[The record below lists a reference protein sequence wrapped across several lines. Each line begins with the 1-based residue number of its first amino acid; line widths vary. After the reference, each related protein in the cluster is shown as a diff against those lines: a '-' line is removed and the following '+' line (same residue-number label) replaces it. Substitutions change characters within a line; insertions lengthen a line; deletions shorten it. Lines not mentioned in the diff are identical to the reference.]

1 MSSFLLLSML
11 PRSDSS
17 AGELVPRLTSDVRLD
32 IDPLPL
38 AQRRGLIAVAIM
50 AFLSFIATASLLSF
64 ITYRLIFWRSS
75 YQRYIGYNQYIIL
88 IYNLVLADFQQSLAF
103 LICLKWIVS
112 DKIKSGTAACFL
124 QGLWLQIGDPGSG
137 LFVLAI
143 AFHTFLLVVWGRKM
157 SYKFFVSFVCG
168 VWAFIAIIVIIPLAA
183 YGADVFVP
191 SGAWCWISEEYETVR
206 LWTHY
211 IWIFLAEFGTV
222 CLYAVMYFQ
231 LRRQIAASSILGN
244 SQLESLKRL
253 RRVVGYMTIYPIVYI
268 VLSLPLAAGRMATA
282 NGNSPSITFFCC
294 AGKYNSLWMLDFPPS
309 NNPDDVTNLVEGAII
324 TSSGLVDVVLYTL
337 TRRNLIIDSEPSHD
351 RSYNKFASSKGRR
364 GDTHLT
370 TITAEPKSR
379 NKLGMNNGDDPDRD
393 GSTDNIVQPG
403 VEMGP
408 MGKVYQET
416 TIEITTE
423 PAYPSE
429 GASERSS
436 KDDFN
441 DTPSRMW
448 RR

>member
-1 MSSFLLLSML
+1 MSALALLSML
-11 PRSDSS
+11 PRDGNSLS
-17 AGELVPRLTSDVRLD
+17 PRLTSDVTLD
-32 IDPLPL
+32 IDPLPTV
-38 AQRRGLIAVAIM
+38 QRRGLIAVSIM
-50 AFLSFIATASLLSF
+50 AFLSFLATLTLLLF
-64 ITYRLIFWRSS
+64 ITYRLIFWKSN

-103 LICLKWIVS
+103 LICLKWIVT
-112 DKIKSGTAACFL
+112 DKIKSGTAGCFL

-143 AFHTFLLVVWGRKM
+143 AIHTFLLVVWGRKM
-157 SYKFFVSFVCG
+157 SYKVFVTFICSI
-168 VWAFIAIIVIIPLAA
+168 WAFVALIVIIPLGM
-183 YGADVFVP
+183 YGADVYVP
-191 SGAWCWISEEYETVR
+191 SGAWCWINEDYETVR

-222 CLYAVMYFQ
+222 VLYAIMYFY

-253 RRVVGYMTIYPIVYI
+253 RRVVGYMTIYPVVYI
-268 VLSLPLAAGRMATA
+268 ILSLPLAAGRMATA
-282 NGNSPSITFFCC
+282 NGNTPSVTFFCC
-294 AGKYNSLWMLDFPPS
+294 A
-309 NNPDDVTNLVEGAII
+309 GAII

-337 TRRNLIIDSEPSHD
+337 TRRNLIIDSEPSQD
-351 RSYNKFASSKGRR
+351 RSYNKFASSKGHR

-370 TITAEPKSR
+370 TITAAEPKSR
-379 NKLGMNNGDDPDRD
+379 KMGLHDEDLDRD

-408 MGKVYQET
+408 MGGKVYQET
-416 TIEITTE
+416 TIEITSE
-423 PAYPSE
+423 PAYPGE
-429 GASERSS
+429 GSSERSS

-441 DTPSRMW
+441 ETPSRMW

>member
-1 MSSFLLLSML
+1 MSAALLLSMMQRDL
-11 PRSDSS
+11 SDSP
-17 AGELVPRLTSDVRLD
+17 LYPRLTSDVTKD
-32 IDPLPL
+32 IDPLPV
-38 AQRRGLIAVAIM
+38 AQRRGLIAISIM
-50 AFLSFIATASLLSF
+50 ALLSFLATGTLLAF
-64 ITYRLIFWRSS
+64 ITYRLVFWKSS
-75 YQRYIGYNQYIIL
+75 YARYIGYNQYIIL

-103 LICLKWIVS
+103 LICLKWIVT

-157 SYKFFVSFVCG
+157 SYKVFVSFVCG
-168 VWAFIAIIVIIPLAA
+168 VWAFVALIVIIPLGM
-183 YGADVFVP
+183 YGADVYVP
-191 SGAWCWISEEYETVR
+191 SGAWCWINEDHETVR

-222 CLYAVMYFQ
+222 ALYAIMYFQ

-282 NGNSPSITFFCC
+282 NGDNPSITFFCC
-294 AGKYNSLWMLDFPPS
+294 A
-309 NNPDDVTNLVEGAII
+309 GAII
-324 TSSGLVDVVLYTL
+324 TSSGLVDVILYTL

-370 TITAEPKSR
+370 TITADPKTR
-379 NKLGMNNGDDPDRD
+379 RQGLHDEDLDRD

-408 MGKVYQET
+408 IGKVYQET

-423 PAYPSE
+423 PAYPGE

-441 DTPSRMW
+441 ETPSRMW

>member
-1 MSSFLLLSML
+1 MSAITILKML
-11 PRSDSS
+11 ADNSRSGHSHS
-17 AGELVPRLTSDVRLD
+17 LAARLHEDVTLD
-32 IDPLPL
+32 IDPLPVV
-38 AQRRGLIAVAIM
+38 QRRGLIAITIM
-50 AFLSFIATASLLSF
+50 AFLSFFATGGLLSF
-64 ITYRLIFWRSS
+64 ITYRLIFWRGS
-75 YQRYIGYNQYIIL
+75 YTRYIGYNQYIIL

-103 LICLKWIVS
+103 LICLKWIAT
-112 DKIKSGTAACFL
+112 DKIKSGTAGCFL

-143 AFHTFLLVVWGRKM
+143 AIHTFLLVVWGRKM
-157 SYKFFVSFVCG
+157 SYRTFICFVCG
-168 VWAFIAIIVIIPLAA
+168 VWAFIAIIVIIPIGM

-211 IWIFLAEFGTV
+211 IWIFFAEFGTV

-231 LRRQIAASSILGN
+231 LRRQIAQSSILGN

-282 NGNSPSITFFCC
+282 NGSTPSLTFFCC
-294 AGKYNSLWMLDFPPS
+294 AGMYSPHTFLSWLSNPTDFYS
-309 NNPDDVTNLVEGAII
+309 GAFM

-337 TRRNLIIDSEPSHD
+337 TRRNLIIDSEPSED

-364 GDTHLT
+364 GDHLT
-370 TITAEPKSR
+370 TITAEPKSKK
-379 NKLGMNNGDDPDRD
+379 NAISDGTDLD
-393 GSTDNIVQPG
+393 GSTDNIVQPS

-416 TIEITTE
+416 TIEITHE
-423 PAYPSE
+423 PASAYPSE

-436 KDDFN
+436 KEDFAE
-441 DTPSRMW
+441 PSSRAW

>member
-1 MSSFLLLSML
+1 MPRAQSSGSELL
-11 PRSDSS
+11 
-17 AGELVPRLTSDVRLD
+17 PRLTNDVTLD
-32 IDPLPL
+32 INPLPS
-38 AQRRGLIAVAIM
+38 AQRRGLIAVSVM
-50 AFLSFIATASLLSF
+50 AFLSFIATLSLLLF
-64 ITYRLIFWRSS
+64 ITYRLIFWRKN

-88 IYNLVLADFQQSLAF
+88 IYNLILADFQQSLAF
-103 LICLKWIVS
+103 LICVKWIAT
-112 DKIKSGTAACFL
+112 DKIESGTAACFL

-157 SYKFFVSFVCG
+157 SHKMFISFVVG
-168 VWAFIAIIVIIPLAA
+168 VWAFIAAIVIIPLAA

-222 CLYAVMYFQ
+222 CLYAIMYFQ

-282 NGNSPSITFFCC
+282 NGNTPSITFFCC
-294 AGKYNSLWMLDFPPS
+294 A
-309 NNPDDVTNLVEGAII
+309 GAII
-324 TSSGLVDVVLYTL
+324 TSSGLVDVALYTL
-337 TRRNLIIDSEPSHD
+337 TRRNLIIDSEPSQDH
-351 RSYNKFASSKGRR
+351 SYNKFASSRGRH
-364 GDTHLT
+364 GENHLT
-370 TITAEPKSR
+370 TITAADPKTRAR
-379 NKLGMNNGDDPDRD
+379 NGGLDTELDRD

-429 GASERSS
+429 AASERSS

-441 DTPSRMW
+441 EAPSRMW

>member
-1 MSSFLLLSML
+1 MSALALLNMLSA
-11 PRSDSS
+11 DSHS
-17 AGELVPRLTSDVRLD
+17 GNALAPRLHEDITLD
-32 IDPLPL
+32 IDPLPSI
-38 AQRRGLIAVAIM
+38 QRKGLIAITVM
-50 AFLSFIATASLLSF
+50 AFMSFLATGSLLAF
-64 ITYRLIFWRSS
+64 ITYRLIFWRGS
-75 YQRYIGYNQYIIL
+75 YTRYIGYNQYIIL

-103 LICLKWIVS
+103 LICLKWIAT

-143 AFHTFLLVVWGRKM
+143 AIHTFLLVVWGRKM
-157 SYKFFVSFVCG
+157 SYRTFIMFVCG
-168 VWAFIAIIVIIPLAA
+168 VWAFIAVIVIIPIAK

-191 SGAWCWISEEYETVR
+191 SGAWCWINADYETVR

-211 IWIFLAEFGTV
+211 IWIFFAEFGTV
-222 CLYAVMYFQ
+222 CLYAIMYFQ
-231 LRRQIAASSILGN
+231 LRRQISQSSILGN

-282 NGNSPSITFFCC
+282 NGSTPSLTFFCC
-294 AGKYNSLWMLDFPPS
+294 AG
-309 NNPDDVTNLVEGAII
+309 AIM

-337 TRRNLIIDSEPSHD
+337 TRRNLIIDSEPSQDH
-351 RSYNKFASSKGRR
+351 SYGKFASSKGRR
-364 GDTHLT
+364 GDHLT

-379 NKLGMNNGDDPDRD
+379 KHGISQNTDRD
-393 GSTDNIVQPG
+393 GSTDNIVQPSL
-403 VEMGP
+403 EMGP

-423 PAYPSE
+423 PASAYPSE
-429 GASERSS
+429 GASGRSS
-436 KDDFN
+436 KEDFAE
-441 DTPSRMW
+441 PSSRAW
-448 RR
+448 NR

>member
-1 MSSFLLLSML
+1 MSALLLSML
-11 PRSDSS
+11 QRDMASNSP
-17 AGELVPRLTSDVRLD
+17 LHPRLSNDVTLD
-32 IDPLPL
+32 INPLP
-38 AQRRGLIAVAIM
+38 AVQRRGLIAISVM
-50 AFLSFIATASLLSF
+50 ALLSFLATGTLLSF
-64 ITYRLIFWRSS
+64 ITYRLIFWKSS
-75 YQRYIGYNQYIIL
+75 YTRYIGYNQYIIL
-88 IYNLVLADFQQSLAF
+88 IYNLILADFQQSLAF
-103 LICLKWIVS
+103 LICLRWIVT
-112 DKIKSGTAACFL
+112 DQIKSGTAGCFL

-157 SYKFFVSFVCG
+157 SYKVFVTFVCG
-168 VWAFIAIIVIIPLAA
+168 VWAFIALIVIIPLAM
-183 YGADVFVP
+183 YGADVYVP
-191 SGAWCWISEEYETVR
+191 SGAWCWINEEHETVR

-222 CLYAVMYFQ
+222 ALYAIMYFQ
-231 LRRQIAASSILGN
+231 LRKQIAASSILGN

-282 NGNSPSITFFCC
+282 NGDSPSLTFFCC
-294 AGKYNSLWMLDFPPS
+294 A
-309 NNPDDVTNLVEGAII
+309 GAII
-324 TSSGLVDVVLYTL
+324 TSSGLVDVILYTV

-370 TITAEPKSR
+370 TITA
-379 NKLGMNNGDDPDRD
+379 DPTTRRMGLHDEDLDRD

-403 VEMGP
+403 VEMAP
-408 MGKVYQET
+408 IGKVYQET

-441 DTPSRMW
+441 ETPSRMW

>member
-1 MSSFLLLSML
+1 MSALILSML
-11 PRSDSS
+11 QRDMASNSP
-17 AGELVPRLTSDVRLD
+17 LHPRLTNDVTLD
-32 IDPLPL
+32 INPLPTV
-38 AQRRGLIAVAIM
+38 QRRGLIAISVM
-50 AFLSFIATASLLSF
+50 ALLSFLATGTLLSF
-64 ITYRLIFWRSS
+64 ITYRLIFWKSS
-75 YQRYIGYNQYIIL
+75 YSRYIGYNQYIIL

-103 LICLKWIVS
+103 LICLRWIVT
-112 DKIKSGTAACFL
+112 DQIKSGTAGCFL

-157 SYKFFVSFVCG
+157 SYKVFVTFVCG
-168 VWAFIAIIVIIPLAA
+168 VWAFIALIVIIPLAM
-183 YGADVFVP
+183 YGGDVYVP
-191 SGAWCWISEEYETVR
+191 SGAWCWINEDHETVR

-222 CLYAVMYFQ
+222 ALYAIMYFQ

-282 NGNSPSITFFCC
+282 NGDSPSLTFFCC
-294 AGKYNSLWMLDFPPS
+294 A
-309 NNPDDVTNLVEGAII
+309 GAII
-324 TSSGLVDVVLYTL
+324 TSSGLVDVILYTV

-370 TITAEPKSR
+370 TITA
-379 NKLGMNNGDDPDRD
+379 DPTTRRMGLHDEDLDRD

-403 VEMGP
+403 VEMNP
-408 MGKVYQET
+408 IGKVYQET

-441 DTPSRMW
+441 EAPSRMW

>member
-1 MSSFLLLSML
+1 MPRAQSSG
-11 PRSDSS
+11 
-17 AGELVPRLTSDVRLD
+17 GELLPRLTSDVTLD

-38 AQRRGLIAVAIM
+38 AQRRGLIAVSVM
-50 AFLSFIATASLLSF
+50 AFLSCIATLSLLCF
-64 ITYRLIFWRSS
+64 ITYRLIFWRKN

-88 IYNLVLADFQQSLAF
+88 IYNLILADFQQALAF
-103 LICLKWIVS
+103 LICVRWIATN
-112 DKIKSGTAACFL
+112 KIQSGTAACFL

-157 SYKFFVSFVCG
+157 SHKVFVSFVVG
-168 VWAFIAIIVIIPLAA
+168 VWAFIAAMVIIPLAA
-183 YGADVFVP
+183 HGPDVFVP
-191 SGAWCWISEEYETVR
+191 SGAWCWISEKYEPIR

-222 CLYAVMYFQ
+222 CLYAIMYFQ

-282 NGNSPSITFFCC
+282 NSKTPSIDFFCC
-294 AGKYNSLWMLDFPPS
+294 A
-309 NNPDDVTNLVEGAII
+309 GAII
-324 TSSGLVDVVLYTL
+324 TSSGLVDVALYTL
-337 TRRNLIIDSEPSHD
+337 TRRNLIIDSEPSQDH
-351 RSYNKFASSKGRR
+351 SYNKFASSRGRH
-364 GDTHLT
+364 GENHLT
-370 TITAEPKSR
+370 TITAADPKTRTR
-379 NKLGMNNGDDPDRD
+379 NGGLDTELDRD
-393 GSTDNIVQPG
+393 GSTDNIVQSG

-429 GASERSS
+429 VASERSS

-441 DTPSRMW
+441 EAPSRTW

>member
-1 MSSFLLLSML
+1 MSALVLLSIL
-11 PRSDSS
+11 QASNGQSEHS
-17 AGELVPRLTSDVRLD
+17 ENSLAPRLTSNVLLD
-32 IDPLPL
+32 IDPLPDV
-38 AQRRGLIAVAIM
+38 QRRGLIAVTVM
-50 AFLSFIATASLLSF
+50 AFLSFIATGTLLAF
-64 ITYRLIFWRSS
+64 ITFRLIFWRGS
-75 YQRYIGYNQYIIL
+75 YTRYIGYNQYIIL

-103 LICLKWIVS
+103 LICLQWIVTN
-112 DKIKSGTAACFL
+112 KIKSGTAGCFL

-143 AFHTFLLVVWGRKM
+143 AIHTFLLVVWGRKM
-157 SYKFFVSFVCG
+157 SYKVFVGFVCG
-168 VWAFIAIIVIIPLAA
+168 VWVFIAIIVIAPLAR

-191 SGAWCWISEEYETVR
+191 AGAWCWINEDYEAMR

-211 IWIFLAEFGTV
+211 IWIFFAEFGTV

-231 LRRQIAASSILGN
+231 LRRQIASSSILGN

-268 VLSLPLAAGRMATA
+268 ILSLPLAAGRMATA
-282 NGNSPSITFFCC
+282 NGHNPSLTFFCC
-294 AGKYNSLWMLDFPPS
+294 A
-309 NNPDDVTNLVEGAII
+309 GAII
-324 TSSGLVDVVLYTL
+324 TSSGLVDVILYTL

-370 TITAEPKSR
+370 TITAEPKSK
-379 NKLGMNNGDDPDRD
+379 KLGLADTTIHERD
-393 GSTDNIVQPG
+393 GSTDNIVQAG
-403 VEMGP
+403 VEMNDL
-408 MGKVYQET
+408 GKVYQET

-423 PAYPSE
+423 PAYVSE
-429 GASERSS
+429 ESSERSS
-436 KDDFN
+436 KDDEFS
-441 DTPSRMW
+441 DATPNRMW